1 MSETAVSE
9 DVVEPAVEA
18 GEPLARIYGE
28 PMAQM
33 PLDLYIPPDAMAVML
48 DAFEGPLDLLLY
60 LIRKANINVLDIP
73 MAPLTVQYLT
83 YVEAMRSH
91 NLELAADYLV
101 MAAMLIE
108 IKSRMLLP
116 KPRLSEGEEAEDPR
130 AELVRR
136 LIEYEQMKLA
146 AHRIDELPQAERDF
160 DWVEVWVEK
169 SLMQRLPEVRPE
181 DLRDAWSA
189 ILRQAK
195 LHTHHTIQRE
205 ELSVREHMGQI
216 LRLLRDNSGFVEFTQ
231 MFDASRGPQIVV
243 VHFIAML
250 ELAREHLLEMTQEQA
265 FAPIYVRLADGR
277 HDQTPEQRQTP
288 GTLIPDPSTVPLSSV
303 PMTEVAGSFTEA
315 PAPEE
320 PAVEV
325 VPDASEFVL
334 EMTPPEPPDNTH
346 ELKRILEAVLLS
358 ATQPLSVH
366 ELRKLFDGEMSSDAL
381 RVLLDELRADWM
393 TRPLELLQLASGWRF
408 RTRAEFMPYLE
419 KLNPEKPAKYSRAVL
434 ETLAIIA
441 YRQPVTRGDIED
453 IRGVTVSTQV
463 IKALEERGW
472 VDVVGHRDTPGRP
485 ALLAT
490 TRKFLDDL
498 GLRSVSELPPLDMM
512 NQTLDLAHAE

>member
-9 DVVEPAVEA
+9 NVVEPAVEA

-116 KPRLSEGEEAEDPR
+116 KPRLTEGEEAEDPR

-277 HDQTPEQRQTP
+277 HETDSRTETDSGNVAP
-288 GTLIPDPSTVPLSSV
+288 GFVDGPV
-303 PMTEVAGSFTEA
+303 
-315 PAPEE
+315 
-320 PAVEV
+320 VE
-325 VPDASEFVL
+325 
-334 EMTPPEPPDNTH
+334 
-346 ELKRILEAVLLS
+346 
-358 ATQPLSVH
+358 
-366 ELRKLFDGEMSSDAL
+366 
-381 RVLLDELRADWM
+381 
-393 TRPLELLQLASGWRF
+393 
-408 RTRAEFMPYLE
+408 RT
-419 KLNPEKPAKYSRAVL
+419 
-434 ETLAIIA
+434 
-441 YRQPVTRGDIED
+441 
-453 IRGVTVSTQV
+453 
-463 IKALEERGW
+463 
-472 VDVVGHRDTPGRP
+472 
-485 ALLAT
+485 
-490 TRKFLDDL
+490 DD
-498 GLRSVSELPPLDMM
+498 
-512 NQTLDLAHAE
+512 